1 MQFRRAEG
9 VVYDELDGH
18 AMLLDRDAVRMLTLN
33 RVGTLVWN
41 LLDED
46 RTCAELTALLLPK
59 VRGVTV
65 EQLEIDVASF
75 LDELVGA
82 GVAIARDEPS

>member
-18 AMLLDRDAVRMLTLN
+18 AMLLDRHAVRMLTLN

-46 RTCAELTALLLPK
+46 RTCAELTALVLPK

-82 GVAIARDEPS
+82 GVAIASDEPS